1 MKAIS
6 KWVLRS
12 TEFIAAMMLAAI
24 FFTFLI
30 QIFTRYAAK
39 IAWLMPI
46 PPISDW
52 MSSLQPLGW
61 TVNLISLLWVWVV
74 FFGSSFIVRE
84 RDHVTFD
91 ILYLAAP
98 FKVRRILAYISAI
111 CLIGMMI
118 YAMPAMWDAVFANRL
133 MELKK
138 IQTLRI
144 PITGDKIAIKWLFA
158 SFFLLMVATILRYL
172 WRLVTIARYG
182 PPETELEDIISA
194 EHGAGGEQ

>member
-6 KWVLRS
+6 KWFSRS

-24 FFTFLI
+24 FFTFLV
-30 QIFTRYAAK
+30 QIFTRYSAK

-46 PPISDW
+46 PPVSDW
-52 MSSLQPLGW
+52 MATLQPLGW

-74 FFGSSFIVRE
+74 FFGCAFIVRE

-98 FKVRRILAYISAI
+98 LPVRRILAYISAI
-111 CLIGMMI
+111 GLIGFMI

-138 IQTLRI
+138 IQTLRM
-144 PITGDKIAIKWLFA
+144 PISGDKIAIKWLFA
-158 SFFLLMVATILRYL
+158 SVVLLMVATILRYL
-172 WRLVTIARYG
+172 WRLVTITRFG
-182 PPETELEDIISA
+182 PPGTELEDLVA
-194 EHGAGGEQ
+194 EDEKAGAGK

>member
-6 KWVLRS
+6 KWFSRS
-12 TEFIAAMMLAAI
+12 TEFIAAIMLAAI

-46 PPISDW
+46 PPVSDW
-52 MSSLQPLGW
+52 MTSLQPLGW

-74 FFGSSFIVRE
+74 FFGCAFIVRE

-98 FKVRRILAYISAI
+98 LPIRRILAYISAVG
-111 CLIGMMI
+111 LIGIMI

-133 MELKK
+133 MDLKK
-138 IQTLRI
+138 LQTLRM

-158 SFFLLMVATILRYL
+158 SVVLLMVATILRYL
-172 WRLVTIARYG
+172 WRLVTITRDG
-182 PPETELEDIISA
+182 PPGTELEGLIA
-194 EHGAGGEQ
+194 EDQAAGANK

>member
-6 KWVLRS
+6 KWFSRS
-12 TEFIAAMMLAAI
+12 TEFIAAIMLAAI

-46 PPISDW
+46 PPVSDW
-52 MSSLQPLGW
+52 MTSLQPLGW

-74 FFGSSFIVRE
+74 FFGCAFIVRE

-98 FKVRRILAYISAI
+98 LPIRRILAYISAVG
-111 CLIGMMI
+111 LIGIMI

-133 MELKK
+133 MDLKK
-138 IQTLRI
+138 LQTLRM

-158 SFFLLMVATILRYL
+158 SIVLLMVATILRYL
-172 WRLVTIARYG
+172 WRLVTITRDG
-182 PPETELEDIISA
+182 PPGTELEGLIA
-194 EHGAGGEQ
+194 EDQAAGANK

>member
-6 KWVLRS
+6 KWFSRS

-46 PPISDW
+46 PPVSDW
-52 MSSLQPLGW
+52 MTSLQPLGW

-74 FFGSSFIVRE
+74 FFGCAFIVRE

-98 FKVRRILAYISAI
+98 LPIRRILAYISAVG
-111 CLIGMMI
+111 LIGIMI

-133 MELKK
+133 MDLKK
-138 IQTLRI
+138 LQTLRM

-158 SFFLLMVATILRYL
+158 SVVLLMVATILRYL
-172 WRLVTIARYG
+172 WRLVTITRDG
-182 PPETELEDIISA
+182 PPGTELEGLIA
-194 EHGAGGEQ
+194 EDQAAGANK

>member
-6 KWVLRS
+6 KWVSRS

-24 FFTFLI
+24 FFTFLV
-30 QIFTRYAAK
+30 QIFTRYSAK

-46 PPISDW
+46 PPISAW

-74 FFGSSFIVRE
+74 FFGCSFIVRE

-91 ILYLAAP
+91 ILYLATP
-98 FKVRRILAYISAI
+98 LKVRRILAYISAI

-138 IQTLRI
+138 LQTLRV

-158 SFFLLMVATILRYL
+158 SFFLLMLATILRYL
-172 WRLVTIARYG
+172 WRIVTIARFG
-182 PPETELEDIISA
+182 PPGTELEDLF
-194 EHGAGGEQ
+194 EEDQKPGGLQ